1 MMFEKVLFP
10 IDFSEQAMKTLEC
23 IGEIPGVKDV
33 VLLHVVEVPSGVY
46 DSKHGW
52 IYGPHVED
60 AKIRL
65 EEQKEHLESLGLKV
79 KTKVDVITAGNIS
92 HTILETADNENVS
105 LIIMNAHGKSLIK
118 GLLLGS
124 VPLGV
129 IRHAKT
135 DVLLMRYKLA
145 EILEGEKLEKFCEHL
160 FSKVLYPTDF
170 SEPAAEAL
178 SFVKSLEGIEDV
190 VLVHVVTKG
199 ETTEEIEANVEEAK
213 KKLEDIKKELSSAGF
228 KVKDHV
234 RVGSPVEEICSIAE
248 EENVSLIAMSSHGKG
263 WFKELLLGDTT
274 YDVVKT
280 TKRPVLVVR
289 AKQKTSD

>member
-1 MMFEKVLFP
+1 MFEKVLFP

-33 VLLHVVEVPSGVY
+33 VLLHVVAVPSGVY

-65 EEQKEHLESLGLKV
+65 EEQKEHLESLGLNV
-79 KTKVDVITAGNIS
+79 KTKVDVITAGDIS
-92 HTILETADNENVS
+92 RAILETADNENVS

-145 EILEGEKLEKFCEHL
+145 ETLEGEKLQKFCERL
-160 FSKVLYPTDF
+160 FSRVLYPTDF

-178 SFVKSLEGIEDV
+178 SLVKSLEGIEDV
-190 VLVHVVTKG
+190 VLVHAITKG
-199 ETTEEIEANVEEAK
+199 ETEEEIEANVEEAK
-213 KKLEDIKKELSSAGF
+213 KKLEGIKKELSNAGF

-248 EENVSLIAMSSHGKG
+248 EEDVSLIAMSSHGKG

-274 YDVVKT
+274 YDVIKT

>member
-1 MMFEKVLFP
+1 MFEKVLFP
-10 IDFSEQAMKTLEC
+10 TDFSEQALKTLEC
-23 IGEIPGVKDV
+23 IGEIPGVKEV
-33 VLLHVVEVPSGVY
+33 VLLHVVAVPSGVY

-65 EEQKEHLESLGLKV
+65 EEQKVHLESLGLKV
-79 KTKVDVITAGNIS
+79 ETKVDVITAGDIS
-92 HTILETADNENVS
+92 RTILETADNENVS

-145 EILEGEKLEKFCEHL
+145 EILESEKLEKFCEQL

-178 SFVKSLEGIEDV
+178 SFVKSLERIEEV
-190 VLVHVVTKG
+190 SLVHVVTKG
-199 ETTEEIEANVEEAK
+199 ETMEEIEANVDEAK
-213 KKLEDIKKELSSAGF
+213 KTLEGIKKELSNAGF
-228 KVKDHV
+228 SVKDHV

-248 EENVSLIAMSSHGKG
+248 EEDISLIVMSSHGKG

-289 AKQKTSD
+289 AKQKTSG

>member
-1 MMFEKVLFP
+1 MFEKVLFP

-33 VLLHVVEVPSGVY
+33 VLLHVVAVPSGVY

-65 EEQKEHLESLGLKV
+65 EEQKEHLESLGLNV
-79 KTKVDVITAGNIS
+79 KTKVDVITAGDIS
-92 HTILETADNENVS
+92 RAILETADNENVS

-145 EILEGEKLEKFCEHL
+145 ETLEGEKLQKFCERL
-160 FSKVLYPTDF
+160 FSRVLYPTDF

-190 VLVHVVTKG
+190 VLVHAITKG
-199 ETTEEIEANVEEAK
+199 ETEEEIEANVEEAK
-213 KKLEDIKKELSSAGF
+213 KKLEGIKKELSNAGF

-248 EENVSLIAMSSHGKG
+248 EEDVSLIAMSSHGKG

-274 YDVVKT
+274 YDVIKT